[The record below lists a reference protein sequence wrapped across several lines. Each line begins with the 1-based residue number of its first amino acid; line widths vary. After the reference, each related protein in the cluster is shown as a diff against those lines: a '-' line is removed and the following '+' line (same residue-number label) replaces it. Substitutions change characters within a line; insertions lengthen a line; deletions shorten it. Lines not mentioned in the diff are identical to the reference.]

1 MTPDAGER
9 RSAALPPGQRARGD
23 LPRFGLPAFARRWP
37 RVPPSPALR
46 VDGDVE
52 QPLQLDA
59 GELAQLS
66 RRTQTSDL
74 HCVTTWSALGLVWS
88 GVRFRDVYDELVVPR
103 ARPRGGCAHVVLAGR
118 DGYRTSLP
126 LEDALA
132 PDVLLADRLTGEPLA
147 LEHGAPLRLSR
158 PPTTATRASSTSSRS
173 SSARRRRVARR
184 ERSSTRAGASTS
196 RSAAAPCRAGPTGG
210 CGARCCRRT
219 VAGSSGG
226 RGAAA
231 RARRLI
237 PYSGRGSRPGEGT

>member
-147 LEHGAPLRLSR
+147 LEHGAPLRLVAPAHYGYKSVKHLVSIELRAAPARGTAGALEHPRGRVDVEERGRALPGWAYRRLWRALLPAYGRWFERRSRRSR
-158 PPTTATRASSTSSRS
+158 PR
-173 SSARRRRVARR
+173 
-184 ERSSTRAGASTS
+184 
-196 RSAAAPCRAGPTGG
+196 
-210 CGARCCRRT
+210 
-219 VAGSSGG
+219 
-226 RGAAA
+226 
-231 RARRLI
+231 
-237 PYSGRGSRPGEGT
+237 